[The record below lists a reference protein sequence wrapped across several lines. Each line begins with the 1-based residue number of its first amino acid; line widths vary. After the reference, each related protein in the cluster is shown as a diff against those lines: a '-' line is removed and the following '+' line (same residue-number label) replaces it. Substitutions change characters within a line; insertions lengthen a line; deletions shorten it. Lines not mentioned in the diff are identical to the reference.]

1 MKKLNINIPENSDYR
16 LPFAVNDILYRC
28 KHAYDLLYDS
38 DGGLLINNDFPVNK
52 LVEIIKNNLR
62 LIIKDEEVLE
72 GMIYVAECE
81 FWNAFW

>member
-1 MKKLNINIPENSDYR
+1 MKKLSIKVPENSDYR

-38 DGGLLINNDFPVNK
+38 DGGLLINNDFPIDK

-62 LIIKDEEVLE
+62 LIIKEEDVLE
-72 GMIYVAECE
+72 GMVIVEEYELG
-81 FWNAFW
+81 NIM